1 MGVMLLHGPAG
12 NQYVVHIGKDKVQA
26 CQDPVQESLKALASI
41 PKTKRHA
48 NELEKTKRSNHRCFW
63 NILRAN
69 RHLVITLPQVNL
81 GEDGAAGKTSS
92 QVRYVGT
99 GVVVGLGLKVEAPRM
114 ATTTRLFSSP
124 YEVVKPSCSLIS

>member
-1 MGVMLLHGPAG
+1 MAILLIADHDNSAL
-12 NQYVVHIGKDKVQA
+12 NDTT
-26 CQDPVQESLKALASI
+26 LKALTA
-41 PKTKRHA
+41 A
-48 NELEKTKRSNHRCFW
+48 LQ
-63 NILRAN
+63 
-69 RHLVITLPQVNL
+69 QVEL

-114 ATTTRLFSSP
+114 AATTRLSSSP